1 MKTYETWEV
10 IKALSENPKLKFKTD
25 SQGYGYGHEV
35 CLWIDKGGNL
45 VADEVIKQDHP
56 TTCERWLKATWQLVR
71 TPVTW
76 QEAIQAWAAEDK
88 GIECECKSCG
98 VGHADSCKF
107 NSRNDNY
114 YFCKQGIK
122 SGVWFILDGD
132 ADE

>member
-76 QEAIQAWAAEDK
+76 QEAIQAWVDGK
-88 GIECECKSCG
+88 TVRCECKECG
-98 VGHADSCKF
+98 YCLFQCPFDD
-107 NSRNDNY
+107 R
-114 YFCKQGIK
+114 FCGKGFK
-122 SGVWFILDGD
+122 SGVWFIGD

>member
-35 CLWIDKGGNL
+35 CLWIDKGGNF

-76 QEAIQAWAAEDK
+76 QEAIQAWADGKAVKCIFKHQSGEFLFNAFHA
-88 GIECECKSCG
+88 KSNPM
-98 VGHADSCKF
+98 STPL
-107 NSRNDNY
+107 SRDM
-114 YFCKQGIK
+114 IK
-122 SGVWFILDGD
+122 AGVWFVEDS

>member
-10 IKALSENPKLKFKTD
+10 IKALSENPKLRFKDFGSEIFVDAQGCLSWKEGEKFALNIHGTNNN
-25 SQGYGYGHEV
+25 SGT
-35 CLWIDKGGNL
+35 LNKGN
-45 VADEVIKQDHP
+45 
-56 TTCERWLKATWQLVR
+56 WQLVR

-76 QEAIQAWAAEDK
+76 QEAIQAWSEDK

-98 VGHADSCKF
+98 GGHADSCKF
-107 NSRNDNY
+107 NSRNDDY
-114 YFCKQGIK
+114 DFCKQGIK

>member
-35 CLWIDKGGNL
+35 CLWIDKGGDL

-56 TTCERWLKATWQLVR
+56 TTCERWLKATWQLVS

-76 QEAIQAWAAEDK
+76 QEAIQAWSEGK
-88 GIECECKSCG
+88 TVRCEREGKLTCEYSQG
-98 VGHADSCKF
+98 
-107 NSRNDNY
+107 RNKLTDQY
-114 YFCKQGIK
+114 GWGPEKDEFLTGT
-122 SGVWFILDGD
+122 WFIEDS